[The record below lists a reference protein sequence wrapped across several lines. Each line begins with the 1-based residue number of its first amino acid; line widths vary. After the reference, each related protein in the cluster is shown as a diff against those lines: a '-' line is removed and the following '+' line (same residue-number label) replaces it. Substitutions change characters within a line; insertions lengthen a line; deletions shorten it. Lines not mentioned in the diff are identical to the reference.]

1 VIKHLILSIKKGR
14 KEEKMIKKATKTQL
28 QKMQKMS
35 QKFKEEAQEL
45 GLMDNYIFVR
55 LFETYE
61 NQIALMAQYIDA
73 IIKEGAMVVVP
84 VGKDSE
90 KTAVN
95 PAAVEYNKVVTSSS
109 KIAGQ
114 LDAMIERAKKSVV
127 PKDEDDEL

>member
-1 VIKHLILSIKKGR
+1 
-14 KEEKMIKKATKTQL
+14 MIKKATKTQL

-61 NQIALMAQYIDA
+61 NQIALMSQYIDA
-73 IIKEGAMVVVP
+73 IIEEGAMVVVP

-95 PAAVEYNKVVTSSS
+95 PAAVEYNKMVTSSS